1 MFFSIYFDILYRYFI
16 GYIYNIVKLS
26 IFIFYNI
33 NYKFILFYYGG
44 IMEQKKLDVN
54 KLHSTYDAIKE
65 LYLSYCEELDQEKKN
80 LEKIEND
87 IKEIKDYLSYLENH
101 QNSDTFVFSPRGV
114 ISKNSSSGQESVYD
128 TGKVIDFNDSDKK
141 KEELQSLEN
150 NKKSCEEKIS
160 KLSSTITVLSD
171 NKEILKE
178 VVSKEE
184 LADEEQKAIDDQK
197 NQIMKELE
205 EKKENF
211 SKGIN
216 GTLEKLDFMNHSLD
230 LMDSYIMSDPMRA
243 KLELKPM
250 KQNIT
255 SVAVELK
262 KMVQLPEEN
271 K

>member
-1 MFFSIYFDILYRYFI
+1 
-16 GYIYNIVKLS
+16 
-26 IFIFYNI
+26 
-33 NYKFILFYYGG
+33 
-44 IMEQKKLDVN
+44 MEQKKLDVN

-101 QNSDTFVFSPRGV
+101 QNSDAFVFSPRGV
-114 ISKNSSSGQESVYD
+114 ISKNSSSQDSVYD
-128 TGKVIDFNDSDKK
+128 TGMVIDFKDTEKK
-141 KEELQSLEN
+141 KDELQSLEN

-160 KLSSTITVLSD
+160 KLSSTITVLAD

-178 VVSKEE
+178 VVSKEK
-184 LADEEQKAIDDQK
+184 LADEKQKAIDEQK
-197 NQIMKELE
+197 NQIIKELE
-205 EKKENF
+205 EKKESF

-216 GTLEKLDFMNHSLD
+216 GTLEKLDFINHSLD

-250 KQNIT
+250 KENIT
-255 SVAVELK
+255 SVADDLK
-262 KMVQLPEEN
+262 KIVQQPEEN

>member
-1 MFFSIYFDILYRYFI
+1 
-16 GYIYNIVKLS
+16 
-26 IFIFYNI
+26 
-33 NYKFILFYYGG
+33 
-44 IMEQKKLDVN
+44 MEQKKLDVN

-65 LYLSYCEELDQEKKN
+65 LYLSYCEELDLEKKN

-87 IKEIKDYLSYLENH
+87 IKEIKDYLSYLEEH
-101 QNSDTFVFSPRGV
+101 QNSDAFVFSPRGV
-114 ISKNSSSGQESVYD
+114 ISKNSSSQDSVYD
-128 TGKVIDFNDSDKK
+128 TGMVIDFKDTEKK

-150 NKKSCEEKIS
+150 DKKACEEKIS
-160 KLSSTITVLSD
+160 KLSSTITLLSD

-178 VVSKEE
+178 VVSNEE
-184 LADEEQKAIDDQK
+184 LADEEQKAIDEQK

-205 EKKENF
+205 EKIESF
-211 SKGIN
+211 SKGID

-255 SVAVELK
+255 SVAVDLK
-262 KMVQLPEEN
+262 KIVQQPEEN

>member
-1 MFFSIYFDILYRYFI
+1 
-16 GYIYNIVKLS
+16 
-26 IFIFYNI
+26 
-33 NYKFILFYYGG
+33 
-44 IMEQKKLDVN
+44 MEQKKLDVN

-65 LYLSYCEELDQEKKN
+65 LYLSYCEELDLEKKN

-87 IKEIKDYLSYLENH
+87 IKEIKDYLSYLEEH
-101 QNSDTFVFSPRGV
+101 QNSDAFVFSPRGV
-114 ISKNSSSGQESVYD
+114 ISKNSSSQDSVYD
-128 TGKVIDFNDSDKK
+128 TGMVIDFKDTEKK

-150 NKKSCEEKIS
+150 DKKACEEKIS
-160 KLSSTITVLSD
+160 KLSSTITLLSD

-184 LADEEQKAIDDQK
+184 LADEEQKAIDEQK

-205 EKKENF
+205 EKIESF
-211 SKGIN
+211 SKGID

-255 SVAVELK
+255 SVAVDLK
-262 KMVQLPEEN
+262 KIVQQPEEN

>member
-1 MFFSIYFDILYRYFI
+1 MQ
-16 GYIYNIVKLS
+16 
-26 IFIFYNI
+26 
-33 NYKFILFYYGG
+33 
-44 IMEQKKLDVN
+44 QKKFDVN

-65 LYLSYCEELDQEKKN
+65 LYLSYCEELNQEKKN

-101 QNSDTFVFSPRGV
+101 QNSDAFVFSPRGV
-114 ISKNSSSGQESVYD
+114 ISKNSSSQDSVYD
-128 TGKVIDFNDSDKK
+128 TGMVIDFKDTEKK

-150 NKKSCEEKIS
+150 KKKSCEEKIS
-160 KLSSTITVLSD
+160 KLSSTITVLAD

-184 LADEEQKAIDDQK
+184 LADEEQKAIDEQK

-205 EKKENF
+205 EKKEIF

-250 KQNIT
+250 KENIT
-255 SVAVELK
+255 SVADDLK
-262 KMVQLPEEN
+262 KIVQQPEEN

>member
-1 MFFSIYFDILYRYFI
+1 M
-16 GYIYNIVKLS
+16 
-26 IFIFYNI
+26 
-33 NYKFILFYYGG
+33 FYYGG

-54 KLHSTYDAIKE
+54 TLHSTYDAIKE
-65 LYLSYCEELDQEKKN
+65 LYLSYCEELDLEKKN

-87 IKEIKDYLSYLENH
+87 IKEIKDYLSYLEEH
-101 QNSDTFVFSPRGV
+101 QNSDAFVFSPRGV
-114 ISKNSSSGQESVYD
+114 ISKNSSSQDSVYD
-128 TGKVIDFNDSDKK
+128 TGMVIDFKDTEKK

-184 LADEEQKAIDDQK
+184 LADEEQKAIDEQK
-197 NQIMKELE
+197 NQIIKELE
-205 EKKENF
+205 EKKESF

-216 GTLEKLDFMNHSLD
+216 DTLEKLDFMNHSLD

-255 SVAVELK
+255 SVAVDLK
-262 KMVQLPEEN
+262 KIVQQPEEN

>member
-1 MFFSIYFDILYRYFI
+1 
-16 GYIYNIVKLS
+16 
-26 IFIFYNI
+26 
-33 NYKFILFYYGG
+33 
-44 IMEQKKLDVN
+44 MEQKKLDVN
-54 KLHSTYDAIKE
+54 KLHSTYNAIKE
-65 LYLSYCEELDQEKKN
+65 LYLCYCEELDQEKKN

-87 IKEIKDYLSYLENH
+87 IKEINDYLSYLENH
-101 QNSDTFVFSPRGV
+101 QNSDAFVFSPRGV
-114 ISKNSSSGQESVYD
+114 ISKNSSSQDSVYD
-128 TGKVIDFNDSDKK
+128 TGMVIDFKDTEKK

-150 NKKSCEEKIS
+150 NKKSYEEKIS
-160 KLSSTITVLSD
+160 KLSSTITVLAD

-178 VVSKEE
+178 VVSKED

-205 EKKENF
+205 EKKEIF

-216 GTLEKLDFMNHSLD
+216 GTLEKLDFINHSFD

-250 KQNIT
+250 KENIT
-255 SVAVELK
+255 SVADDLK
-262 KMVQLPEEN
+262 KIVQQSEGN

>member
-1 MFFSIYFDILYRYFI
+1 MQ
-16 GYIYNIVKLS
+16 
-26 IFIFYNI
+26 
-33 NYKFILFYYGG
+33 
-44 IMEQKKLDVN
+44 QKKLDVN

-101 QNSDTFVFSPRGV
+101 QNSDAFVFSPRGV
-114 ISKNSSSGQESVYD
+114 ISKNSSPQESVYD
-128 TGKVIDFNDSDKK
+128 TGMVIDFKDTEKK

-160 KLSSTITVLSD
+160 KLSSTITVLAD

-184 LADEEQKAIDDQK
+184 LADEEQKAIDEQK

-205 EKKENF
+205 EKKESF

-255 SVAVELK
+255 SVADDLK
-262 KMVQLPEEN
+262 KIVRQPEEN

>member
-1 MFFSIYFDILYRYFI
+1 M
-16 GYIYNIVKLS
+16 
-26 IFIFYNI
+26 
-33 NYKFILFYYGG
+33 
-44 IMEQKKLDVN
+44 DVN

-80 LEKIEND
+80 LKKIEND

-101 QNSDTFVFSPRGV
+101 QNSDAFVFSPRGV
-114 ISKNSSSGQESVYD
+114 ISKNSSSQDSVYD
-128 TGKVIDFNDSDKK
+128 TGMVIDFKDTEKK
-141 KEELQSLEN
+141 KDELQSLEN

-160 KLSSTITVLSD
+160 KLSSTITVLAD

-184 LADEEQKAIDDQK
+184 LADEEQKAIDEQK

-205 EKKENF
+205 EKKESF

-216 GTLEKLDFMNHSLD
+216 GTLEKLDFINHSLD
-230 LMDSYIMSDPMRA
+230 LMDSYIISDPMRA

-250 KQNIT
+250 KENIT
-255 SVAVELK
+255 SVADELK
-262 KMVQLPEEN
+262 KIVQQPEEN

>member
-1 MFFSIYFDILYRYFI
+1 
-16 GYIYNIVKLS
+16 
-26 IFIFYNI
+26 
-33 NYKFILFYYGG
+33 
-44 IMEQKKLDVN
+44 MEQKKLDVN

-80 LEKIEND
+80 LKKIEND

-101 QNSDTFVFSPRGV
+101 QNSDAFVFSPRGV
-114 ISKNSSSGQESVYD
+114 ISKNSSSQDSVYD
-128 TGKVIDFNDSDKK
+128 TGMVIDFKDTEKK
-141 KEELQSLEN
+141 KDELQSLEN

-160 KLSSTITVLSD
+160 KLSSTITVLAD

-184 LADEEQKAIDDQK
+184 LADEEQKAIDEQK

-205 EKKENF
+205 EKKESF

-216 GTLEKLDFMNHSLD
+216 GTLEKLDFINHSLD
-230 LMDSYIMSDPMRA
+230 LMDSYIISDPMRA

-250 KQNIT
+250 KENIT
-255 SVAVELK
+255 SVADELK
-262 KMVQLPEEN
+262 KIVQQPEEN

>member
-1 MFFSIYFDILYRYFI
+1 M
-16 GYIYNIVKLS
+16 
-26 IFIFYNI
+26 
-33 NYKFILFYYGG
+33 FYYGG

-101 QNSDTFVFSPRGV
+101 QNSDAFVFSPRGV
-114 ISKNSSSGQESVYD
+114 ISKNSSSQDSVYD
-128 TGKVIDFNDSDKK
+128 TGMVIDFKDTEKK

-150 NKKSCEEKIS
+150 NKKSCKEKIS

-205 EKKENF
+205 EKKESF

-255 SVAVELK
+255 SVADELK
-262 KMVQLPEEN
+262 KIVQQPEEN
-271 K
+271 KQVDHA

>member
-1 MFFSIYFDILYRYFI
+1 
-16 GYIYNIVKLS
+16 
-26 IFIFYNI
+26 
-33 NYKFILFYYGG
+33 
-44 IMEQKKLDVN
+44 MEQKKLDVN

-65 LYLSYCEELDQEKKN
+65 LYLSYCEKLNQEKKN

-87 IKEIKDYLSYLENH
+87 IKEIKDYLFYLENH
-101 QNSDTFVFSPRGV
+101 QNSDAFVFSPRGV
-114 ISKNSSSGQESVYD
+114 ISKNSSSQDSVYD
-128 TGKVIDFNDSDKK
+128 TGMIIDFKDKEKK
-141 KEELQSLEN
+141 KDELQSFEN

-178 VVSKEE
+178 VISKEE

-197 NQIMKELE
+197 NQIMKALE
-205 EKKENF
+205 EKKESF

-250 KQNIT
+250 KENIT
-255 SVAVELK
+255 SVADDLK
-262 KMVQLPEEN
+262 KIVQQPEEN

>member
-1 MFFSIYFDILYRYFI
+1 MFYC
-16 GYIYNIVKLS
+16 GE
-26 IFIFYNI
+26 
-33 NYKFILFYYGG
+33 
-44 IMEQKKLDVN
+44 IMEQRKLDVN

-87 IKEIKDYLSYLENH
+87 IKEIKDYLSYLDNH

-114 ISKNSSSGQESVYD
+114 ISKNSSSQDSVYD
-128 TGKVIDFNDSDKK
+128 TGMVIDFKDTEKK

-160 KLSSTITVLSD
+160 KLSSTITVLAD

-184 LADEEQKAIDDQK
+184 LADEEQKAIDEQK
-197 NQIMKELE
+197 NQVIKELE
-205 EKKENF
+205 EKKESF

-216 GTLEKLDFMNHSLD
+216 GTLEKFDFMNHSLD

-250 KQNIT
+250 KENIT
-255 SVAVELK
+255 SVADELK
-262 KMVQLPEEN
+262 KIVQQPEEN

>member
-1 MFFSIYFDILYRYFI
+1 MQ
-16 GYIYNIVKLS
+16 
-26 IFIFYNI
+26 
-33 NYKFILFYYGG
+33 
-44 IMEQKKLDVN
+44 QKKLDVN

-65 LYLSYCEELDQEKKN
+65 LYLSYCEELNQEKKN

-101 QNSDTFVFSPRGV
+101 QNSDAFVFSPRGV
-114 ISKNSSSGQESVYD
+114 ISKNSSSQDSVYD
-128 TGKVIDFNDSDKK
+128 TGMVIDFKDTEKK

-160 KLSSTITVLSD
+160 KLSSTITVLAD

-184 LADEEQKAIDDQK
+184 LAEEEQKAIDEQK

-205 EKKENF
+205 EKKESF

-243 KLELKPM
+243 KLELRPM
-250 KQNIT
+250 KKNIT

-262 KMVQLPEEN
+262 KIAQQPEEN